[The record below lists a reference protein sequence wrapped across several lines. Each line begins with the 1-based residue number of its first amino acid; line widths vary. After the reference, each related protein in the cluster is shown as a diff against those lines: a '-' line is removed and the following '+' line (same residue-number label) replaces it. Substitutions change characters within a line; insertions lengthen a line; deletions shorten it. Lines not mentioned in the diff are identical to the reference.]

1 MWLLIG
7 SGIILFFGFMAFTG
21 APYVP
26 SKRRDVR
33 QALSDLY
40 RLDKKDTLVDIGA
53 GDGIVLREASQRGA
67 RAVGYEINPIIA
79 WIAMWLSR
87 KDPRVTVK
95 IGNFWR
101 ESLPDSTTVVYTFG
115 DDRDIKKMYAKVER
129 EATRLQRTL
138 VFISYGFDVKG
149 VVAKRQL
156 GAYYRYDITPL
167 QGKDST
173 V

>member
-1 MWLLIG
+1 MWLLIA

-101 ESLPDSTTVVYTFG
+101 ESLPD
-115 DDRDIKKMYAKVER
+115 RDIKKMYAKVER
-129 EATRLQRTL
+129 EATRLQRTV
-138 VFISYGFDVKG
+138 VFISYGFAVKG